1 MNDKNIEMIEELRE
15 FVMRVLAEERNAAP
29 CELEAAM
36 EAAKIVLSNQY

>member
-15 FVMRVLAEERNAAP
+15 FVMRVLAEGRSAAP